1 MKKRGSRLKN
11 WFKRKFAS
19 QKPETRET
27 ERTASMAQVKEFKH
41 TSSIAMN
48 NGLVEME
55 NVPTHIKQRAYEAM
69 KVQKAMLKGGVRNSD
84 IEDPETIRRLVEL
97 LQKPESY
104 SEINKQGAEILQRRK
119 TRKSTKKKKKSKE
132 EEATVEPFS
141 GASTDSP
148 HN

>member
-69 KVQKAMLKGGVRNSD
+69 KVQKAMLKGGVRNSN
-84 IEDPETIRRLVEL
+84 TLVH
-97 LQKPESY
+97 
-104 SEINKQGAEILQRRK
+104 A
-119 TRKSTKKKKKSKE
+119 
-132 EEATVEPFS
+132 ATVAPSRPPPPVRVRPPAPAPEASNYGEASGHSSSVHEP
-141 GASTDSP
+141 GHSP
-148 HN
+148 